1 MLLCILISG
10 GNIWNQE
17 RGMTLR
23 SRDRRF
29 ALLWASL
36 MVGALLVV
44 TAIAIA
50 PSQIDSASTSSS
62 EKSSTS
68 ATSTTS
74 TSTVSLIN
82 STFADHMRLLA
93 SRNASAM
100 VGQYEGNASI
110 VWTGEVDGLEGIY
123 NGTTDIG
130 LLFNDSFFGPRST
143 ALTVGNVTQTILAA
157 SGDSAVVNSS
167 FTFLGESSVQGN
179 FSGTVS
185 AMDYYEYSVASGS
198 WLISQETWNFR
209 NYDVQFPF
217 AYIGC
222 TGPTCPQSV
231 QDMAFSE
238 DGNYLAAGMYGS
250 SGFGSVYLVSMQGQT
265 PSVVWKS
272 VTTNTVIWSVAI
284 SANGSYVA
292 AAGFANPGDKHGNGR
307 VYLFDKEGDLLWNVS
322 AGSEPRAVWVAISA
336 DGSRVA
342 ADYGSGII
350 YLDTAGA
357 VLWNYTFP
365 QGGFSYSFAT
375 SSDARFMAYAD
386 DNITLPGGA
395 SQGWGVFYLDSQGD
409 QLWNYTEDRAGGDSL
424 VQMSSDGSYVASSSQ
439 RFYNGSVYFFDGR
452 NGSLLW
458 SYPLITSTGIANYNS
473 LVMSQDGAHVAFGG
487 PSTGVSV
494 WESTGKTIWQGPRAG
509 FGEPVL
515 MLENASL
522 VLLYQPSGNEFELVG
537 FNGTAVASSNI
548 NDVSAFAGS
557 PSGSV
562 WVAAGGEITAGGG
575 CAVLDFYDGSMALSP
590 MQLCE

>member
-1 MLLCILISG
+1 
-10 GNIWNQE
+10 
-17 RGMTLR
+17 
-23 SRDRRF
+23 
-29 ALLWASL
+29 

-44 TAIAIA
+44 TAIAIV
-50 PSQIDSASTSSS
+50 PSLNGSSSTSSAG
-62 EKSSTS
+62 KAST
-68 ATSTTS
+68 TSTT

-93 SRNASAM
+93 SRNTSAM
-100 VGQYEGNASI
+100 IGQYEGNASI
-110 VWTGEVDGLEGIY
+110 IWTGETSGLGGIY
-123 NGTTDIG
+123 NGTQDIVQ
-130 LLFNDSFFGPRST
+130 LFNTNFFGPKAIT
-143 ALTVGNVTQTILAA
+143 LTIGNVTQTILAA
-157 SGDSAVVNSS
+157 SGESAVVNSS
-167 FTFLGESSVQGN
+167 FSFLGESSLQGN
-179 FSGTVS
+179 FSGSVS
-185 AMDYYEYSVASGS
+185 AMDTYVYSAASGS
-198 WLISQETWNFR
+198 WLISQETWDFH
-209 NYDVQFPF
+209 NYNVQFPF

-222 TGPTCPQSV
+222 TGPSCPQSV

-238 DGNYLAAGMYGS
+238 DDNYMAAGMYGS

-307 VYLFDKEGDLLWNVS
+307 VYLFDKEGRLLWNVS
-322 AGSEPRAVWVAISA
+322 AGSEPRMVWVATPS

-350 YLDTAGA
+350 YLDAAGD
-357 VLWNYTFP
+357 VLWNHTFP

-395 SQGWGVFYLDSQGD
+395 GQGWGVFYLNSQGN
-409 QLWNYTEDRAGGDSL
+409 QFWNYTENQAGGDSF
-424 VQMSSDGSYVASSSQ
+424 VQMSSDGSYVAASSQ
-439 RFYNGSVYFFDGR
+439 RFYNGSLYFFDGR

-458 SYPLITSTGIANYNS
+458 SHPFITSTGIANYNS
-473 LVMSQDGAHVAFGG
+473 LAMSQDGAYVAFGG
-487 PSTGVSV
+487 PSTGVSLS
-494 WESTGKTIWQGPRAG
+494 ESTGKTIWQGPVDG

-522 VLLYQPSGNEFELVG
+522 VLLYQPSGNEFQLVR

-557 PSGSV
+557 PNGPV
-562 WVAAGGEITAGGG
+562 WVAAGGEASASGG
-575 CAVLDFYDGSMALSP
+575 CAVLDFYGGSTTLPS
-590 MQLCE
+590 MQLCQ

>member
-1 MLLCILISG
+1 
-10 GNIWNQE
+10 
-17 RGMTLR
+17 MTLR
-23 SRDRRF
+23 SRDKRF

-50 PSQIDSASTSSS
+50 PSQIGSASTSSS
-62 EKSSTS
+62 ERSSTS
-68 ATSTTS
+68 ATSSTSTTT
-74 TSTVSLIN
+74 TSTVSLVN

-93 SRNASAM
+93 SGNTSAM
-100 VGQYEGNASI
+100 VGQYEVNASI
-110 VWTGEVDGLEGIY
+110 VWTGEALGLEGLY
-123 NGTTDIG
+123 NGSNDIG
-130 LLFNDSFFGPRST
+130 LLFNSSFFGPRST
-143 ALTVGNVTQTILAA
+143 ALAVGNVTQTILAA

-167 FTFLGESSVQGN
+167 FTFLGESSLEGN

-185 AMDYYEYSVASGS
+185 AMDYYVYSASGG

-209 NYDVQFPF
+209 NYSVQFPF
-217 AYIGC
+217 PIIGC
-222 TGPTCPQSV
+222 TGPSCPQGV

-238 DGNYLAAGMYGS
+238 DDNYLAAGTYEN

-272 VTTNTVIWSVAI
+272 ITTNTVIWSVAI

-307 VYLFDKEGDLLWNVS
+307 VYLFDNEGRLLWNVS
-322 AGSEPRAVWVAISA
+322 AGSEPRMVWVAISA

-375 SSDARFMAYAD
+375 SSDARFIAYAD
-386 DNITLPGGA
+386 DNITLPGGG
-395 SQGWGVFYLDSQGD
+395 SRGWGVFYLDSQGN
-409 QLWNYTEDRAGGDSL
+409 QLWNYTEDQAGGDSF
-424 VQMSSDGSYVASSSQ
+424 VQMSSDGSYVAASSQ

-452 NGSLLW
+452 NGGLLW
-458 SYPLITSTGIANYNS
+458 SYPFVTSTGIANYNS
-473 LVMSQDGAHVAFGG
+473 LVMSQDGAYVAFGG

-494 WESTGKTIWQGPRAG
+494 RESAGKAIWQGPRAG

-522 VLLYQPSGNEFELVG
+522 VLLYQPSGNDFELVR
-537 FNGTAVASSNI
+537 FNGTDVASSSI
-548 NDVSAFAGS
+548 NDVSAFAVS

-562 WVAAGGEITAGGG
+562 WVASGGEITTGGG
-575 CAVLDFYDGSMALSP
+575 CAVLDFYDGSTALSP